1 MYRALWSQKAPEP
14 LNPKPLATRLTE
26 KEILDELKLIEAA
39 QKNPARFGLL
49 YNKYY
54 KQIFLFVFKRA
65 EEEEISADI
74 TAQVFLKAML
84 KIPQYK
90 FKGVPFSAWLYRIAS
105 NEVNQYFR
113 EQKSKRVVSMEKSD
127 IERLMRQAD
136 DAPGEDHVSL
146 YQEIV
151 LETLSEMDPE
161 EVEIIELR
169 FFEQR
174 PFKEVADILD
184 ITENN
189 AKVKVY
195 RIIERLKKRLE
206 KKLGATI

>member
-1 MYRALWSQKAPEP
+1 M
-14 LNPKPLATRLTE
+14 ATRLTD
-26 KEILDELKLIEAA
+26 KEILEELKLIEAA
-39 QKNPARFGLL
+39 KKNPARFGML
-49 YNKYY
+49 YNRYY
-54 KQIFLFVFKRA
+54 KQIFLFVYKRT
-65 EEEEISADI
+65 EEEELCADI
-74 TAQVFLKAML
+74 TAQVFLKAMMKL
-84 KIPQYK
+84 PQYQ

-105 NEVNQYFR
+105 NEVNQHFR
-113 EQKSKRVVSMEKSD
+113 DQKSKRVVSMEKSD

-136 DAPGEDHVSL
+136 DAPGEDHVTL
-146 YQEIV
+146 YQEVV

-161 EVEIIELR
+161 DVEIIELR

-174 PFKEVADILD
+174 PFKEVAEILE

>member
-1 MYRALWSQKAPEP
+1 
-14 LNPKPLATRLTE
+14 LATRLTD
-26 KEILDELKLIEAA
+26 KEILEELKLIEAA
-39 QKNPARFGLL
+39 KKNPARFSLL

-54 KQIFLFVFKRA
+54 RQIFLFVFKRT
-65 EEEEISADI
+65 EEEELCADI

-84 KIPQYK
+84 KLPQYQ

-105 NEVNQYFR
+105 NEVNQHFR

-136 DAPGEDHVSL
+136 DAPGDDHVTL
-146 YQEIV
+146 YHEVV

-161 EVEIIELR
+161 DVEIIELR

-174 PFKEVADILD
+174 PFKEVADILG